1 MYSTTY
7 PPSWRE
13 VAPTRKQLD
22 LLFNHGV
29 SRTPQT
35 KAEAYRL
42 IEEMFNRNT
51 THEKRNTYPNR

>member
-1 MYSTTY
+1 MYTTAY

-22 LLFNHGV
+22 LLFNYGV

-51 THEKRNTYPNR
+51 TYEKRNTYPNR